1 MADLV
6 ENGFTN
12 QQGGYNLGGG
22 GVGGGGRKEKMRC
35 SGLEGDIVSGIV
47 TGLM

>member
-22 GVGGGGRKEKMRC
+22 RGGRKEKMRC

>member
-22 GVGGGGRKEKMRC
+22 EEGRKEKMRC